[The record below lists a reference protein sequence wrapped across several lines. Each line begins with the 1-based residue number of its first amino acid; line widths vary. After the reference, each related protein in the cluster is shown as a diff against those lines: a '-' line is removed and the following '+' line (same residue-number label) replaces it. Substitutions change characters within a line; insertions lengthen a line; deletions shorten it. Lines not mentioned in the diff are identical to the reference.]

1 MNNTYVSNPDP
12 AISSALNRRTFLIGI
27 GSVAMLLTACGSK
40 LSPEVDRTASEIQE
54 IISAKEVLISDATNL
69 MKTDATLTA
78 PLQVVIDQSR
88 LHIEALSQYSTIRSS
103 PSVAEPREVNL
114 PALASRCAVF
124 STNNVGLAC
133 TLTDSELSR
142 TIALIAASEMQHH
155 ALLSGYIE

>member
-27 GSVAMLLTACGSK
+27 GSVATLLTACGSK

-69 MKTDATLTA
+69 MKTDATLNT
-78 PLQVVIDQSR
+78 PLQVVIDQNR
-88 LHIEALSQYSTIRSS
+88 LHIEALSQYSTMSSS
-103 PSVAEPREVNL
+103 PSVAEPREVDL

-155 ALLSGYIE
+155 ALLSGYIA

>member
-1 MNNTYVSNPDP
+1 
-12 AISSALNRRTFLIGI
+12 
-27 GSVAMLLTACGSK
+27 
-40 LSPEVDRTASEIQE
+40 
-54 IISAKEVLISDATNL
+54 